1 MKQAKKNIAD
11 AKNLLEENRVE
22 SSINRSSYA
31 IFHAIRA
38 VAALDGFDSYKH
50 SGTIASLIKCT
61 WKEDFL
67 IKR

>member
-31 IFHAIRA
+31 IFHHQSWGLYR
-38 VAALDGFDSYKH
+38 
-50 SGTIASLIKCT
+50 TIIVL
-61 WKEDFL
+61 
-67 IKR
+67 